1 MGMGLR
7 TRLKMTISSIPLA
20 HDLTLKLLSRESIF
34 SRAYS
39 SRAWGSEESGSG
51 VGSELGATEALRA
64 YLPGL
69 FKRLGVEKILD
80 APCGDWNW
88 MRLVDLEGIDYVGVD
103 VVPEV
108 IAKNQAA
115 YAAAGVRFKVADIT
129 RDDLPSADLILCR
142 DCWVHLSFRD
152 AASILENFRR
162 CGATWL
168 LVSNSPQISE
178 NKNQLT
184 GLSWRYLN
192 LHQPPFNFPAGL
204 EARKDHYDDHGF
216 QITLWRIADLPRI
229 NA

>member
-1 MGMGLR
+1 MSVGLR
-7 TRLKMTISSIPLA
+7 TRLKTAISGIPLA
-20 HDLTLKLLSRESIF
+20 HDLALKLLSRRSIF
-34 SRAYS
+34 SRAYKS
-39 SRAWGSEESGSG
+39 GAWGSEESGSG
-51 VGSELGATEALRA
+51 IGSELGATESLRE

-69 FKRLGVEKILD
+69 FKRLGVRKLLD

-108 IAKNQAA
+108 IARNQAA
-115 YAAAGVRFKVADIT
+115 HAAPGVRFNVADIT

-152 AASILENFRR
+152 AASVLENFRR
-162 CGATWL
+162 CGAPWL
-168 LVSNSPQISE
+168 LISNSPRMSE
-178 NKNQLT
+178 NRNQLT

-192 LHQPPFNFPAGL
+192 LHRPPFNFPAGL
-204 EARKDHYDDHGF
+204 EARKDHYDTHDF